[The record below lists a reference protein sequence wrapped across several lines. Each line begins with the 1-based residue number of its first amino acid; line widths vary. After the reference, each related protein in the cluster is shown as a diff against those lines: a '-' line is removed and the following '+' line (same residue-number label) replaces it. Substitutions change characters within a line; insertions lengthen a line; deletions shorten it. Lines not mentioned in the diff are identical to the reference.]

1 MRPSDDYKNMSHSR
15 YAKKMRQI
23 VNANINPVTPQFDR
37 RQSESYNENS
47 RHDTHERGWLD
58 RAGDEVLSWF
68 GDDYAER
75 RRRHD
80 GPHRGK
86 GPKGYQRADERIKED
101 ISDRLT
107 EEWNVD
113 ASDLTVTVE
122 NGDVILSGFVKDRF
136 QKRRAADIA
145 EEVSGVKN
153 VENRIRIEPTT
164 EML

>member
-1 MRPSDDYKNMSHSR
+1 MKTYQEDTKSRRAFRPGNMRRIVELNVDHYVPHPDRTHNDDYR
-15 YAKKMRQI
+15 
-23 VNANINPVTPQFDR
+23 
-37 RQSESYNENS
+37 SE
-47 RHDTHERGWLD
+47 THERGWLD

-86 GPKGYQRADERIKED
+86 GPKGYQRSDERIKED

-107 EEWNVD
+107 DEWNID
-113 ASDLTVTVE
+113 ASDISVTVE

-136 QKRRAADIA
+136 QKRRAADVA
-145 EEVSGVKN
+145 DDVSGVKN
-153 VENRIRIEPTT
+153 VENRIRVDGFQ
-164 EML
+164 